1 MNRRDSMSVVY
12 WSKTNER
19 EKFATK
25 ALEIFKS
32 ELKSAQTFLVK
43 PNLVSSECCPTTTHP
58 DTLRAVLQ
66 FLSSRDVVVADA
78 PAIDAGSSDRIIRD
92 CILRQVCDSF
102 AVPLINLYKTKASK
116 CVSPRGYRFRMFTMP
131 LQRDFVISLP
141 ILKRHN
147 VCGISGALKNQFGYL
162 PRRER
167 ALMHLGVKDID
178 KGIAE
183 LNVVARPR
191 LFIVDA
197 VSVLVQAQEIRHG
210 GKVREAGYML
220 AGTDPVA
227 LDTFGLKILQEV
239 EPDLRGKSLDDIPHI
254 RQAMEY
260 GVGLREFE
268 AVRLDV

>member
-1 MNRRDSMSVVY
+1 MSVVY
-12 WSKTNER
+12 WTKTNNR
-19 EKFATK
+19 EKFTTK
-25 ALEIFKS
+25 ALEIFES
-32 ELKSAQTFLVK
+32 EIKSAQTFLIK

-66 FLSSRDVVVADA
+66 FLSPGDVIVADA
-78 PAIDAGSSDRIIRD
+78 PAIDAGSSDRIIQD
-92 CILRQVCDSF
+92 SVLRQVCDSF
-102 AVPLINLYKTKASK
+102 SVPLVNLYKTKASK
-116 CVSPRGYRFRMFTMP
+116 CVSPRGYGFRMFTMP

-141 ILKRHN
+141 VLKRHN
-147 VCGISGALKNQFGYL
+147 VCGMTGALKNQFGYL

-167 ALMHLGVKDID
+167 VWMHLGVKDID
-178 KGIAE
+178 RGIAE
-183 LNVVARPR
+183 LNVVARPH

-210 GKVREAGYML
+210 GRVQEVGCML

-227 LDTFGLKILQEV
+227 LDIFGLKVLQEV
-239 EPDLRGKSLDDIPHI
+239 EPELRDKSLDDIPHV

-260 GVGLREFE
+260 GVGSREFE

>member
-1 MNRRDSMSVVY
+1 MSVVY
-12 WSKTNER
+12 WSKTNDR
-19 EKFATK
+19 EKFATQ
-25 ALEIFKS
+25 ALEIFES
-32 ELKSAQTFLVK
+32 EIKGAQTFLIK

-58 DTLRAVLQ
+58 DTLRAVLRL
-66 FLSSRDVVVADA
+66 LSPADVVVADA
-78 PAIDAGSSDRIIRD
+78 PAIDAGSSDRIIQDSVLRD
-92 CILRQVCDSF
+92 VCDSF
-102 AVPLINLYKTKASK
+102 AVPLMNLYKTKASK

-131 LQRDFVISLP
+131 LERDFVISLP
-141 ILKRHN
+141 VLKRHN
-147 VCGISGALKNQFGYL
+147 VCGMTGALKNQFGYL

-167 ALMHLGVKDID
+167 VLMHMGVKDIH

-183 LNVVARPR
+183 LNVVARPH

-210 GKVREAGYML
+210 GKVQEAGCML

-227 LDTFGLKILQEV
+227 LDIFGLQVLQEV
-239 EPDLRGKSLDDIPHI
+239 EPDLRDKSLEDIPHI
-254 RQAMEY
+254 RYAMDF